1 MAALIREGMT
11 GGQVADIIE
20 QNFENLENKFQQL
33 SDEFDHTKSEIE
45 VTLDNFQ
52 SNLDEAQ
59 SKVFYTPDN
68 EDLWARNTLLQF
80 ADRYYNTSEFSGK
93 GYIILRKNIVCNTN
107 TKQTNNILT
116 QDMISKANTVYEV
129 RYDFDLNGAT
139 ITIPENCVLLFKE
152 GSIKNGTIVLNNT
165 RIQPNGYDVSE
176 WITATIQGNY
186 KPGQSRFD
194 ETNKQPQWYDGTKWI
209 QVSSKE
215 ETTTIINN
223 ALENYYTTEDID
235 QIFEDYY
242 TTTDIDDILNEYVT
256 EENITQELQNYYNKT
271 QINQKFDEYV
281 TENTFN
287 QQLQNYYN
295 KTEIDQKLSN
305 YTTKQEFNNFKEEIS
320 NRIEALEAAGID
332 LDVIQTAINSGC
344 GADLPMPSTN
354 SNKISLPV
362 WVGTID
368 EYTSITPK
376 ANITYNI
383 IDE

>member
-1 MAALIREGMT
+1 MAALIKEGMT
-11 GGQVADIIE
+11 GGQVAEIIE
-20 QNFENLENKFQQL
+20 YNFENLENKFQQL
-33 SDEFDHTKSEIE
+33 HDEFDHTKEELE
-45 VTLDNFQ
+45 VTLDDFQ
-52 SNLDEAQ
+52 ASLDEAQ
-59 SKVFYTPDN
+59 SRVFYTPDN
-68 EDLWARNTLLQF
+68 EDLWAKDALLQF

-93 GYIILRKNIVCNTN
+93 GYIILRKNIVCNTD

-116 QDMISKANTVYEV
+116 QDMINKSNTVYEV
-129 RYDFDLNGAT
+129 RYDFDLNGET

-152 GSIKNGTIVLNNT
+152 GTIKNGTVVLNNT
-165 RIQPNGYDVSE
+165 RIQPNGYDATQ

-215 ETTTIINN
+215 ETTQLIND
-223 ALENYYTTEDID
+223 ALENYYTQEEID
-235 QIFEDYY
+235 QFLEDYY
-242 TTTDIDDILNEYVT
+242 TQEQVNEILQDYVKNEQL
-256 EENITQELQNYYNKT
+256 NDYYTKT
-271 QINQKFDEYV
+271 QIDEKFEDYV
-281 TENTFN
+281 TNDNLNTKLN
-287 QQLQNYYN
+287 NYYT
-295 KTEIDQKLSN
+295 KTEIDNKLAN
-305 YTTKQEFNNFKEEIS
+305 LATKEEFNSFKDEVN
-320 NRIEALEAAGID
+320 NRIEALEEAGID

-344 GADLPMPSTN
+344 GADLPMPSAN